1 MKIISFYKRVVGA
14 FACAICFMQMAAYAS
29 DTALQSSLD
38 DKEELLAA
46 MNELEQALA
55 LVKNIEENKA
65 SLGNESVTNNEVSP
79 SVAQYKNNE
88 ETDQDK
94 LIADMAERMNDS
106 YGLSNQDNSVI
117 IGGIALNHKDKLV
130 LKNFVEGIRD
140 QLAKITGLKFP
151 SSAYRIMIYG
161 VVPKTDYV
169 FENKSKYKINI
180 VPDAMPHH
188 DVATIKI
195 TILHPA
201 AMDSHEFAENVIR
214 GYLALYT
221 YVMRNDN
228 YAGESTELPKW
239 FIKGLAKQIDFS
251 SRQKDINNVLYMWS
265 NGYIPSI
272 DKLITENANLPMSN
286 TAIAS
291 AIVAFWLDCGKPKER
306 MATLFKKLA
315 NGEKWSPEL
324 YIETTRSN
332 VSFQELNRGFD
343 YWLLE
348 QRFKVFQVGASSEN
362 LANRIITHLMF
373 IPGSGIVPETA
384 GPKWV
389 AQPPA
394 ELSKFKNEPWAK
406 KLAERKKRFLVV
418 ASTGRNDEFRAA
430 ASDLIAFYQAIID
443 GKASEEEL
451 RKKCY
456 EAEDKL
462 YAAIT
467 KEGE

>member
-1 MKIISFYKRVVGA
+1 
-14 FACAICFMQMAAYAS
+14 
-29 DTALQSSLD
+29 
-38 DKEELLAA
+38 
-46 MNELEQALA
+46 
-55 LVKNIEENKA
+55 
-65 SLGNESVTNNEVSP
+65 
-79 SVAQYKNNE
+79 
-88 ETDQDK
+88 
-94 LIADMAERMNDS
+94 
-106 YGLSNQDNSVI
+106 
-117 IGGIALNHKDKLV
+117 
-130 LKNFVEGIRD
+130 
-140 QLAKITGLKFP
+140 
-151 SSAYRIMIYG
+151 
-161 VVPKTDYV
+161 
-169 FENKSKYKINI
+169 
-180 VPDAMPHH
+180 MPHH

-272 DKLITENANLPMSN
+272 DKLITENAHLPMSN
-286 TAIAS
+286 TAVAS
-291 AIVAFWLDCGKPKER
+291 AVVAFWLDCGKPKER

-332 VSFQELNRGFD
+332 VSSQELNRGFD

-394 ELSKFKNEPWAK
+394 ELSKFKKEPWAK

-451 RKKCY
+451 RKKCH